1 MTQTPAGWYPDPA
14 PEAAASPGLRY
25 WDGTTWTAHTA
36 PGAAPA
42 PASGPTTP
50 DGERLTGWWMR
61 VAAYVIDGVF
71 VAIVSGVVS
80 LPAQIQ
86 VQQDLQ
92 PVMDRLDRQIE
103 QNPDEPPDFGAYFH
117 DYLDVMQAHAFWL
130 LAPGLIIGVLYWAG
144 FLRWKGATP
153 GKMMLG
159 LRVRLREQAGTLPWS
174 SIVARMAVQFGVFW
188 AFYALA
194 IATGSVALFVTMVP
208 VGLLMLLDPLWATWD
223 SKRQTCTTSSPAR
236 TWSRHARTHIR
247 LRLCWCRDRVL
258 PGLAARR

>member
-14 PEAAASPGLRY
+14 LEGDARFGQRY
-25 WDGTTWTAHTA
+25 WDGTAWTEHTA
-36 PGAAPA
+36 PGWAAAQPA
-42 PASGPTTP
+42 GPTTP
-50 DGERLTGWWMR
+50 DGERLAGWWMR
-61 VAAYVIDGVF
+61 VAAYVIDSVF
-71 VAIVSGVVS
+71 VAIVSGLIS

-130 LAPGLIIGVLYWAG
+130 LVPSAILIVAYWAG

-159 LRVRLREQAGTLPWS
+159 LRVRLRDRAGTLPWS
-174 SIVARMAVQFGVFW
+174 SIVGRMVVQFGVGW
-188 AFYALA
+188 TTYALA
-194 IATGSVALFVTMVP
+194 IATGSVAWFVIMIP
-208 VGLLMLLDPLWATWD
+208 VGLLVLLDPLWATWD
-223 SKRQTCTTSSPAR
+223 SKRQTLHDKLAR
-236 TWSRHARTHIR
+236 TNVVTTR
-247 LRLCWCRDRVL
+247 
-258 PGLAARR
+258 